1 MTHATSIFVNVVATL
16 LLLSGL
22 AHIFRAQQ
30 TERVMSKPCV
40 VRSVGAGLLLLAIPC
55 LVWRG
60 WFFWTVFVVLAVS
73 GAWRLCLPQ
82 HSIRTQQ
89 SSYPRWVHGV
99 LLLGGAL
106 AVWLFGP

>member
-30 TERVMSKPCV
+30 TERVMSKPSV
-40 VRSVGAGLLLLAIPC
+40 VRSVGAGLLLLAISC

-60 WFFWTVFVVLAVS
+60 
-73 GAWRLCLPQ
+73 
-82 HSIRTQQ
+82 
-89 SSYPRWVHGV
+89 
-99 LLLGGAL
+99 
-106 AVWLFGP
+106 